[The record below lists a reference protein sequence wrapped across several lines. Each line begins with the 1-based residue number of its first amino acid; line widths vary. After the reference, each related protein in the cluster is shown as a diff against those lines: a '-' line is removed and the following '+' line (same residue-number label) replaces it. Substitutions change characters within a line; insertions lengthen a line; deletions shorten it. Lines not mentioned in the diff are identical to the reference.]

1 MGLQGGQA
9 AFGSSLFWSYTCSSN
24 FDVSAPSLLGRA
36 AATASQY
43 NSTAERSNKSE
54 SNEISRITANETEIR
69 GRGDKAYCG
78 KRGEKKV

>member
-1 MGLQGGQA
+1 MTCVFSPQAPVLSVRSTMGRQGGQA

-43 NSTAERSNKSE
+43 NSTAKRSNKSE
-54 SNEISRITANETEIR
+54 SNEIPRITANETEI
-69 GRGDKAYCG
+69 
-78 KRGEKKV
+78 